1 MLKNKNGD
9 YFCAIKNP
17 HDIEVLKKQIYHHLL
32 IFQGR
37 DPKLVGN
44 LDMYKALAYTLRDL
58 LIENWIK
65 TQRVNYTKKKKRV
78 YYLSL
83 EFLIGRTLGN
93 TLINLGL
100 YEEVES
106 ALKSL
111 GYDLD
116 EIREMEEDAALG
128 NGGLGRLAACF
139 MDSMA
144 TLGLPAYGYGI
155 RYEFGIFFQRLLNGH
170 QVESPDD
177 WLRGGTPWEFQR
189 PHHMFPVQFYG
200 QVKHYED
207 KAGNKKVEWIDT
219 EEVMAMACDYLVPGY
234 RNNHV
239 NNMRLWTAKAS
250 RNLDLSFFNQ
260 GDYIA
265 AVQSKV
271 KSETLSKVL
280 YPSDDIRQGQELRL
294 RQQYFFVAATLQDI
308 LRRYKKKHKSFN
320 QFSENVAI
328 QLNDTHPAIAIPELM
343 RLLVDIEGVEWH
355 KAWQICVDTFGFTN
369 HTLMPEALET
379 WPVETLGRVLPR
391 HLEIIFGINYHFLQK
406 VDKRFPGNIVIKK
419 RLSLIEEGSVRKV
432 RMAPLAIVGSHS
444 VNGVA
449 ELHSNLLRTRIFK
462 DFYEIFPERFNN
474 KTNGITQRRWLLK
487 SNPDLAGLITDT
499 IGDAW
504 VTNLDHLRELESFAE
519 DIKFQEKWARAKK
532 KRKVKLAKFISQ
544 ECGVTVDP
552 ESMFDVHVKRIH
564 EYKRQ
569 LLNILHVIHFY
580 HWIINNPKK
589 KVVPRTVIFGG
600 KAAPSYLKA
609 KLIIRLISSVADVV
623 NNDPRTKGKLK
634 VVFIPNYGVSLAE
647 RIIPA
652 ADLSEQISTAGT
664 EASGTG
670 NMKFAL
676 NGALTIGTLDG
687 ANIEIRE
694 EVGEENIFIF
704 GMTAEEVEK
713 ERNKSSRN
721 PKDIY
726 ESKDEVRRTIDSIRN
741 GFFNKEDKDEFCP
754 LVDGLLDPHD
764 PYLLLKDFEDYI
776 RCQKEVSLAYRDQK
790 GWWRKSILN
799 VARIGKFSTDRTIR
813 EYAESI
819 WGIKV

>member
-1 MLKNKNGD
+1 MAKNRKGANPCGIRTSYD
-9 YFCAIKNP
+9 IK
-17 HDIEVLKKQIYHHLL
+17 EFKEQIYHHLL
-32 IFQGR
+32 SFQGR
-37 DPKLVGN
+37 DPELVGN
-44 LDMYKALAYTLRDL
+44 RDMYKALAYTLRDV

-65 TQRVNYTKKKKRV
+65 TQRNNYLQKKKRV
-78 YYLSL
+78 YYLSM
-83 EFLIGRTLGN
+83 EFLIGRSLGN

-100 YEEVES
+100 YDEAAA

-116 EIREMEEDAALG
+116 EIRDMEEEAALG

-144 TLGLPAYGYGI
+144 TLGLSAYGYGI
-155 RYEFGIFFQRLLNGH
+155 RYEFGIFFQKLLNGY
-170 QVESPDD
+170 QLESPDD
-177 WLRGGTPWEFQR
+177 WLRYGTPWEFQR
-189 PHHMFPVQFYG
+189 PHHMFTVQFYG
-200 QVKHYED
+200 QVHEHED
-207 KAGNKKVEWIDT
+207 RAGNKEIEWIDT
-219 EEVMAMACDYLVPGY
+219 ETVMAMACDFLVPGY

-250 RNLDLSFFNQ
+250 RDLDLSFFNR
-260 GDYIA
+260 GDYIG

-271 KSETLSKVL
+271 RSETLSKVL
-280 YPSDDIRQGQELRL
+280 YPSDDIKEGQELRL

-308 LRRYKKKHKSFN
+308 LRRYKKKNESFD
-320 QFSENVAI
+320 QFSDKVAI

-343 RLLVDIEGVEWH
+343 RLLVDTEGLQWE

-379 WPVETLGRVLPR
+379 WSVDILGRVLPR
-391 HLEIIFGINYHFLQK
+391 HLKIIYDINHHFLTK
-406 VDKRFPGNIVIKK
+406 VDKQFPGNVGMLKK
-419 RLSLIEEGSVRKV
+419 LSLIEEEPVRKV
-432 RMAPLAIVGSHS
+432 RMAPLAIIGSHS

-449 ELHSNLLRTRIFK
+449 ELHSSLLRSRVFK
-462 DFYEIFPERFNN
+462 DYYEMFPERFNN

-504 VTNLDHLRELESFAE
+504 VTDLYQLKKLEPYAE
-519 DIKFQEKWARAKK
+519 DEAFRKKWARAKK
-532 KRKVKLAKFISQ
+532 NRKVKLAQFIQ
-544 ECGVTVDP
+544 QDCGVEVDP
-552 ESMFDVHVKRIH
+552 ESMFDVQVKRIH

-580 HWIINNPKK
+580 HWIKTNPKK
-589 KVVPRTVIFGG
+589 KVVSRTVIFGG
-600 KAAPSYLKA
+600 KAASSYFKA
-609 KLIIRLISSVADVV
+609 KLIIRLICAVADVV
-623 NNDPRTKGKLK
+623 NNDPDADGKLK
-634 VVFIPNYGVSLAE
+634 VLFIPNYGVSLAE

-694 EVGEENIFIF
+694 EVGPENMFIF
-704 GMTAEEVEK
+704 GMTSDEAEREK
-713 ERNKSSRN
+713 QTPRRS

-726 ESKDEVRRTIDSIRN
+726 MSNDGIRRTIDSIRTGLFNN
-741 GFFNKEDKDEFCP
+741 GDRKEFRS
-754 LVDGLLDPHD
+754 LVEGLMDPHD
-764 PYLLLKDFEDYI
+764 PYLFLKDFEDYV
-776 RCQKEVSLAYRDQK
+776 RCQKDVARAYGNK
-790 GWWRKSILN
+790 KSWWRKSILN

-813 EYAESI
+813 EYAEEI
-819 WGIKV
+819 WGIKF

>member
-1 MLKNKNGD
+1 MSKKKKGD
-9 YFCAIKNP
+9 YFCGINKP
-17 HDIEVLKKQIYHHLL
+17 HDLEVLKEQIYHHLL

-37 DPKLVGN
+37 DPELVGN
-44 LDMYKALAYTLRDL
+44 LDLYKALAYTLRDL

-65 TQRVNYTKKKKRV
+65 TQRINYTKKKKRV

-83 EFLIGRTLGN
+83 EFLIGRSLGN
-93 TLINLGL
+93 ALINLGL

-106 ALKSL
+106 ALKSM

-155 RYEFGIFFQRLLNGH
+155 RYEFGIFFQKLLKGY

-189 PHHMFPVQFYG
+189 PHHMFPVHFYG
-200 QVKHYED
+200 QVKHFED
-207 KAGNKKVEWIDT
+207 KAGNRKSEWIDT

-250 RNLDLSFFNQ
+250 RNLDLSFFNR

-308 LRRYKKKHKSFN
+308 LRRYNKKHKSFD
-320 QFSENVAI
+320 QFSDSVAI

-343 RLLVDIEGVEWH
+343 RLLVDIEGVKWD

-379 WPVETLGRVLPR
+379 WPVETIGRVLPR
-391 HLEIIFGINYHFLQK
+391 HLEIIYEINHQFLQK
-406 VDKRFPGNIVIKK
+406 VDKRFPGNVAIKK
-419 RLSLIEEGSVRKV
+419 KLSLIEEGPVKKV
-432 RMAPLAIVGSHS
+432 RMAALAIIGSHS

-462 DFYEIFPERFNN
+462 DFYKMFPERFNN

-487 SNPDLAGLITDT
+487 SNPDLASLITET

-504 VTNLDHLRELESFAE
+504 VTNLDHLRELEPLAE
-519 DIKFQEKWARAKK
+519 DEKFQKKWARAKK
-532 KRKVKLAKFISQ
+532 NRKVKLAKFISL
-544 ECGVTVDP
+544 ECGVAVDP

-580 HWIINNPKK
+580 HWIVSNPSK

-600 KAAPSYLKA
+600 KAAPSYFKA
-609 KLIIRLISSVADVV
+609 KLIIRLICSVGDVV
-623 NNDPRTKGKLK
+623 NNDSRTNGKLR
-634 VVFIPNYGVSLAE
+634 VVFIQNYGVSLAE

-694 EVGEENIFIF
+694 EVGAENIFIF

-713 ERNKSSRN
+713 ERKKSSRS

-726 ESKDEVRRTIDSIRN
+726 ASNDEVRRTIESISN
-741 GFFNKEDKDEFCP
+741 GFFNKGNKDEFRS
-754 LVDGLLDPHD
+754 LVDGLLDPYD
-764 PYLLLKDFEDYI
+764 PYLLIRDFEDYV
-776 RCQKEVSLAYRDQK
+776 RCQKEVSRAYTDQK

-813 EYAESI
+813 EYAEGI